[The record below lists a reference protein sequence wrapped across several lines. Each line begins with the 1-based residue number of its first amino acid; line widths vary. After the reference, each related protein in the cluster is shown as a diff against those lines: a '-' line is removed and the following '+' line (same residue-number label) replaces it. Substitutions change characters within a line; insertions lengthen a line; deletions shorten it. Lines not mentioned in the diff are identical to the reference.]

1 MMFDLFLVALGLIAL
16 LLGGEGLVRGA
27 VSVARRAG
35 LSPLVIGL
43 TLVGFGTSA
52 PELMTSLVAA
62 LDGLPG
68 IALGN
73 VVGSNIAN
81 VFLILGA
88 AALIAPVAAGA
99 MLGRDGYVM
108 VAATGLTIAFI
119 LMGTVGFWAGLVSL
133 AALAVYLV
141 YTLYAGGDMDLD
153 VDNPPDPLWQGFAFF
168 LAGLVGVVLGA
179 NWLVEGASNIARVL
193 GVSEAVIG
201 LTIVA
206 VGTSLPELVTS
217 VMAARKGHGE
227 IALGKVIGSNIFN
240 VLGILG
246 ITAMVTPLAVPPE
259 MLGVTLWV
267 FAASALV
274 PLLLVFAFGM
284 LGRVSGAMLVAVYA
298 AYTVYLIVGTL

>member
-119 LMGTVGFWAGLVSL
+119 LTGTVGFWAGLVCL

-153 VDNPPDPLWQGFAFF
+153 GDNPPDPLWQGFAFF

-227 IALGKVIGSNIFN
+227 IALGNVIGSNIFN

-246 ITAMVTPLAVPPE
+246 ITAMVTPLSVPPE
-259 MLGVTLWV
+259 MMGVTLWV

-274 PLLLVFAFGM
+274 PLLLVYAFGM

-298 AYTVYLIVGTL
+298 AYTVYLIVGAL

>member
-1 MMFDLFLVALGLIAL
+1 MMFDFFLVALGLGAL
-16 LLGGEGLVRGA
+16 LAGGESLVRGA
-27 VSVARRAG
+27 VSIARRAG

-52 PELMTSLVAA
+52 PELMTSLIAA
-62 LDGLPG
+62 VNGLPG

-88 AALIAPVAAGA
+88 AAVIAPVAVGA
-99 MLGRDGYVM
+99 FLGRDGYVM
-108 VAATGLTIAFI
+108 VVATALTIGII
-119 LMGTVGFWAGLVSL
+119 LTGSVGFWAGAVGL
-133 AALAVYLV
+133 AALLAYLTF
-141 YTLYAGGDMDLD
+141 TLFTGGEADLD
-153 VDNPPDPLWQGFAFF
+153 VTDSLYPVWLAIAFF
-168 LAGLVGVVLGA
+168 VAGLVGVVLGA
-179 NWLVEGASNIARVL
+179 NWLVAGASDIARLL

-217 VMAARKGHGE
+217 VMAARKGQGS
-227 IALGKVIGSNIFN
+227 IALGNVIGSNIFN

-246 ITAMVTPLAVPPE
+246 ITAMVTPLAVPAE
-259 MLGVTLWV
+259 MTGLTLWV

-274 PLLLVFAFGM
+274 PLLLALVFGV
-284 LGRVSGAMLVAVYA
+284 LNRW
-298 AYTVYLIVGTL
+298 VGTVLLAIYAGYTALLVIGAL

>member
-119 LMGTVGFWAGLVSL
+119 LTGTVGFWAGLVSV

-168 LAGLVGVVLGA
+168 LVGLVGVVLGA

-227 IALGKVIGSNIFN
+227 IALGNVIGSNIFN

-246 ITAMVTPLAVPPE
+246 ITAMVTPLSVPPE
-259 MLGVTLWV
+259 MIGVTLWV

-274 PLLLVFAFGM
+274 PLLLVYAFGM

-298 AYTVYLIVGTL
+298 AYTVYLIVGAL

>member
-119 LMGTVGFWAGLVSL
+119 LMGTVGFWAGLVSV
-133 AALAVYLV
+133 AALAGYLA

-153 VDNPPDPLWQGFAFF
+153 VSDPPDPIWRGFAFF

-227 IALGKVIGSNIFN
+227 IALGNVIGSNIFN

-246 ITAMVTPLAVPPE
+246 ITAIVTPLAVPPE

-274 PLLLVFAFGM
+274 PLLLVYAFGM

>member
-1 MMFDLFLVALGLIAL
+1 MLFDLMLVALGLVAL
-16 LLGGEGLVRGA
+16 LAGGEGLVRGA
-27 VSVARRAG
+27 VAVAQRAG

-88 AALIAPVAAGA
+88 AAVIAPVAARS
-99 MLGRDGYVM
+99 MVGRDGYVM
-108 VAATGLTIAFI
+108 IAATALTAAFV
-119 LMGTVGFWAGLVSL
+119 LTGTVGFWAGAACVIGLL
-133 AALAVYLV
+133 AYLA
-141 YTLYAGGDMDLD
+141 YTLLTGSAEEAEVPDT
-153 VDNPPDPLWQGFAFF
+153 VDPLWQGFAFF
-168 LAGLVGVVLGA
+168 AAGLVAVVLGA
-179 NWLVEGASNIARVL
+179 NWLVDGASSVARVI
-193 GVSEAVIG
+193 GISEAVIG

-217 VMAARKGHGE
+217 VLAARRGHAE
-227 IALGKVIGSNIFN
+227 IAVGNVIGSNIFN

-246 ITAMVTPLAVPPE
+246 VTAMVTPLSVPAE
-259 MLGVTLWV
+259 MTGITIWV

-274 PLLLVFAFGM
+274 PVALAIAFGR
-284 LGRVSGAMLVAVYA
+284 LGRAIGFGMVALYA
-298 AYTVYLIVGTL
+298 AYTVTLVVGAL

>member
-1 MMFDLFLVALGLIAL
+1 MLFDLLLVALGLGAL
-16 LLGGEGLVRGA
+16 LAGGEGLVRGA
-27 VSVARRAG
+27 VAVAQRAG

-62 LDGLPG
+62 LNGLPG

-81 VFLILGA
+81 VFLILGS
-88 AALIAPVAAGA
+88 AALIAPVAANA
-99 MLGRDGYVM
+99 LIGRDGFVM
-108 VAATGLTIAFI
+108 IAATGLAMAVI
-119 LMGTVGFWAGLVSL
+119 LTGTVGFWAGLASV
-133 AALAVYLV
+133 AALAAYLI
-141 YTLYAGGDMDLD
+141 YTLYAGGEAD
-153 VDNPPDPLWQGFAFF
+153 VDIPAEPDPLWRGFAFF
-168 LAGLVGVVLGA
+168 VAGLVGVIFGA
-179 NWLVEGASNIARVL
+179 NWLVSGASDIAREQ

-217 VMAARKGHGE
+217 VLAARKGHGA
-227 IALGKVIGSNIFN
+227 IAVGNVIGSNIFN
-240 VLGILG
+240 ILGILG

-259 MLGVTLWV
+259 MLGVTMWV

-274 PLLLVFAFGM
+274 PLVLVYAFGM
-284 LGRVSGAMLVAVYA
+284 LGRVSGAMLVAVYV
-298 AYTVYLIVGTL
+298 AYTAYLIVGTL